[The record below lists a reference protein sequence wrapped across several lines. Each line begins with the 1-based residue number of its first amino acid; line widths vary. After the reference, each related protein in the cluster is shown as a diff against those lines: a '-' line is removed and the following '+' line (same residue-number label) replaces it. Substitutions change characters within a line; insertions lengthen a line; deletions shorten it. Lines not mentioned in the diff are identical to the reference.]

1 MPDSPAP
8 EGADGARGPS
18 TVASPTANIV
28 RYPNRRF
35 YDRTQG
41 RYVTLQE
48 IATMV
53 RDGKTVTVRDSKTE
67 KDLTGRILTQILLE
81 FQPERAELLPVP
93 MLHLML
99 RANDMVLGFLG
110 EYLRQSLA
118 YLEFWKRAA
127 AFASV
132 AAPLDWIKGV
142 LHVGKETVEPQ
153 PPTTVASEADRA
165 LARRVEELERRLRE
179 LDAPSSKKV
188 R

>member
-1 MPDSPAP
+1 VSDANAP
-8 EGADGARGPS
+8 EGSNAAQGPGS
-18 TVASPTANIV
+18 VAALTANIV

-48 IATMV
+48 IANMV
-53 RDGKTVTVRDSKTE
+53 RDGKTITVRDSKTE

-118 YLEFWKRAA
+118 YLEFWQRAA

-142 LHVGKETVEPQ
+142 LNVGKKTVEPQ
-153 PPTTVASEADRA
+153 PPTTVANEANQS

-179 LDAPSSKKV
+179 LDVPASEKV